1 MQMECIFSSAT
12 SSISHIFGNVAKAME
27 MHIKSYLPKGFI
39 KDSTVSTRVAY
50 RHFQRSRSKIPTGKD
65 IHRKE
70 KPCLIIRPVI
80 EVMGPNDDSFLLGT
94 MYTRNDGALI
104 GPGNDIQE
112 FLEDKFR
119 GFGTGFRINRYRV
132 SFEFEIDLS
141 TTYASYDLY
150 HYLMNTI
157 PWEIP
162 QYLPTPLESMIPRNI
177 LQTIARYIGVDI
189 NKSENI
195 STFLQYLRD
204 RSKYPITYMMRNATS
219 RNEFFIYYMQNMLV
233 TFSDLSVN
241 EADYK
246 GMTEE
251 ECKITF
257 RASCEF
263 NVLGSYVL
271 YGKEGIMK
279 KMQTCIHIDD
289 TTASMGSYVP
299 IFTFNFSDVDKD
311 MVLKGF
317 TQYTNAIIRTDDAN
331 DGKDDTFDFRQ
342 FLSDEDYQIYL
353 DYLANGNPAD
363 LLFTIKLFKER
374 YDLDKEVSWDVDWN
388 KLTVTIHNSDKF
400 ASYRFILYVNLNYL
414 NSKKLET
421 SYPKK
426 DQQTIESNTNHGY
439 NI

>member
-1 MQMECIFSSAT
+1 MQMDCIFSSAT

-27 MHIKSYLPKGFI
+27 MHVKSYLPKGFI
-39 KDSTVSTRVAY
+39 KDSTISTRVAY
-50 RHFQRSRSKIPTGKD
+50 RHFQRSKSRLSSGKD

-70 KPCLIIRPVI
+70 KPCLTIRPVI

-119 GFGTGFRINRYRV
+119 GFGVGFKINRYRIT
-132 SFEFEIDLS
+132 FEFEIELS
-141 TTYASYDLY
+141 TSYASYDLY
-150 HYLMNTI
+150 HYLLNTI
-157 PWEIP
+157 PWEVP

-189 NKSENI
+189 NKKENI
-195 STFLQYLRD
+195 STFLHYLRD
-204 RSKYPITYMMRNATS
+204 RSRYPITYMMRNSTS
-219 RNEFFIYYMQNMLV
+219 RNEFFIYYMQNLLA

-241 EADYK
+241 EADMK

-251 ECKITF
+251 VCRITF

-263 NVLGSYVL
+263 NVFGSYVL
-271 YGKEGIMK
+271 YGKEGILK
-279 KMQTCIHIDD
+279 KIQTCIHIDD
-289 TTASMGSYVP
+289 ASASFGSYVP
-299 IFTFNFSDVDKD
+299 IFTFNFTDVDKD
-311 MVLKGF
+311 MLLKGF
-317 TQYTNAIIRTDDAN
+317 SQYANAIIRTDEAN

-363 LLFTIKLFKER
+363 LLFSIKLFKER
-374 YDLDKEVSWDVDWN
+374 YDLDKEVVWDVNWN

-414 NSKKLET
+414 NSKKLDKT
-421 SYPKK
+421 YPKN
-426 DQQTIESNTNHGY
+426 DQQTIDSKTNHGY